1 MSAAAICRTGGVKA
15 PRLVAR
21 SHPLPLTEA
30 EGIVLDVFLEIL
42 AALFLLVPLCFLAA
56 AYCINPG
63 TIRQLNVEFFPYESL
78 ILFSNYQKKSK
89 NYRPPLDVSGKLKI
103 GNLSIWSVTEQTLC
117 YQCRPWLRN
126 PFG

>member
-1 MSAAAICRTGGVKA
+1 MHA

-63 TIRQLNVEFFPYESL
+63 TILTILRGRQGSTDACQNARSW
-78 ILFSNYQKKSK
+78 IT
-89 NYRPPLDVSGKLKI
+89 G
-103 GNLSIWSVTEQTLC
+103 
-117 YQCRPWLRN
+117 
-126 PFG
+126 

>member
-1 MSAAAICRTGGVKA
+1 MEATATCAAIQAEHGMQLRFSSMAQEVIASIAVGFNSMSTYVPCRNGSVHA

-63 TIRQLNVEFFPYESL
+63 VFTPPGSTI
-78 ILFSNYQKKSK
+78 
-89 NYRPPLDVSGKLKI
+89 
-103 GNLSIWSVTEQTLC
+103 
-117 YQCRPWLRN
+117 
-126 PFG
+126 

>member
-1 MSAAAICRTGGVKA
+1 MHATLPARWLRFHTKWKFRDVAIAAPMYDDDGEGDGGGDDDGDICRTGVVNA

-63 TIRQLNVEFFPYESL
+63 ESSTPHPTGL
-78 ILFSNYQKKSK
+78 L
-89 NYRPPLDVSGKLKI
+89 PP
-103 GNLSIWSVTEQTLC
+103 IWRLQEWS
-117 YQCRPWLRN
+117 
-126 PFG
+126 

>member
-1 MSAAAICRTGGVKA
+1 MHA

-63 TIRQLNVEFFPYESL
+63 V
-78 ILFSNYQKKSK
+78 
-89 NYRPPLDVSGKLKI
+89 
-103 GNLSIWSVTEQTLC
+103 
-117 YQCRPWLRN
+117 
-126 PFG
+126 